1 MANLIEATP
10 IAGGSVYGVAQFSY
24 TVGGVSGKDYAA
36 ALIAATL
43 KESTAIEAAASSY
56 SAVVQERAR
65 KIDEL
70 GRVLAELNKALAKL
84 KSSGQSSDTATVDN
98 GHWVNTTAS
107 KYGITLIF
115 NENTSDMTRAN
126 IMKGQNEIQY
136 VIDTEDNNMQ
146 QDIVALQGLLSKRDN
161 AFSSASRIV
170 KKADDAASTVIH
182 NIV

>member
-10 IAGGSVYGVAQFSY
+10 IQGGAVYGVAQVSY
-24 TVGGVSGKDYAA
+24 TVGGVSGQDYAA

-43 KESTAIEAAASSY
+43 KESTAIEAAASAY

-65 KIDEL
+65 KIDAL

-84 KSSGQSSDTATVDN
+84 KSSGQSSDTTTVDN

-136 VIDTEDNNMQ
+136 AIDTEDNNLQ
-146 QDIVALQGLLSKRDN
+146 QDLVGLQGLLSKRDN
-161 AFSSASRIV
+161 AYSTASRV
-170 KKADDAASTVIH
+170 VRKADDAAGTTIG